1 MIETEGLTHI
11 HLVVAD
17 LQRSL
22 TFYETVFG
30 MEEQFRSGPAMVFL
44 RTPGAYDT
52 ITINEDAARADD
64 AGRRDGVDHFGF
76 RLRDPEDLE
85 RAIREVEAA
94 GGKLV
99 ERGNHGPGIPYAY
112 VSDPDGYL
120 IEL

>member
-1 MIETEGLTHI
+1 MIETHGLTHI
-11 HLVVAD
+11 HIVVAD

-22 TFYETVFG
+22 AFYEKVFG
-30 MEEQFRSGPAMVFL
+30 MEEQYRSGPTMVFL

-52 ITINEDAARADD
+52 ITINEDPERADD

-76 RLRDPEDLE
+76 RLQDPDDLE
-85 RAIREVEAA
+85 RAIKEVEAA

>member
-1 MIETEGLTHI
+1 MIETHGLSHI
-11 HLVVAD
+11 HIVVTD
-17 LQRSL
+17 LARSL
-22 TFYETVFG
+22 AFYEDVFG
-30 MEEQFRSGPAMVFL
+30 LEEQFRSGPTMVFL

-52 ITINEDAARADD
+52 IAINEDPERAAD

-76 RLRDPEDLE
+76 RLKNHDHLE
-85 RAIREVEAA
+85 QAIAVVEAA

-99 ERGNHGPGIPYAY
+99 ERGEHAPGIEYAY

>member
-1 MIETEGLTHI
+1 MIKTHGLSHI
-11 HLVVAD
+11 HIVVAD

-22 TFYETVFG
+22 AFYEQVFG
-30 MEEQFRSGPAMVFL
+30 MEEQFRSGPTTVFL

-52 ITINEDAARADD
+52 ITLNEDPARADD
-64 AGRRDGVDHFGF
+64 AGARDGVDHFGF
-76 RLRDPEDLE
+76 RLQDPGDLE
-85 RAIREVEAA
+85 RA

-99 ERGNHGPGIPYAY
+99 ERGNHAPGIPYAY

>member
-1 MIETEGLTHI
+1 MIETHGLTHI
-11 HLVVAD
+11 HIVVAD

-22 TFYETVFG
+22 AFYETVFG
-30 MEEQFRSGPAMVFL
+30 MEEQFRSGPATVFL

-85 RAIREVEAA
+85 RAIRAVETA

>member
-1 MIETEGLTHI
+1 MIETEGLTHLHI
-11 HLVVAD
+11 VVAD

-30 MEEQFRSGPAMVFL
+30 MEEQYRSGPTMVFL

-52 ITINEDAARADD
+52 ITINEDAERAAD
-64 AGRRDGVDHFGF
+64 AGKRGGVDHFGF
-76 RLRDPEDLE
+76 RLKNDDDID
-85 RAIREVEAA
+85 RAIAEVEAA

-99 ERGNHGPGIPYAY
+99 ERGNHAPGIPYAY

>member
-1 MIETEGLTHI
+1 MIETEGLTHL

-22 TFYETVFG
+22 MFYETVFG
-30 MEEQFRSGPAMVFL
+30 MEEQYRSGPTMVFL

-52 ITINEDAARADD
+52 ITINEDAERAAD
-64 AGRRDGVDHFGF
+64 AGKRGGVDHFGF
-76 RLRDPEDLE
+76 RLKNDDDLD
-85 RAIREVEAA
+85 RAIAEVEAA

-99 ERGNHGPGIPYAY
+99 ERGNHAPGIPYAY

>member
-1 MIETEGLTHI
+1 MIETHGLTHI
-11 HLVVAD
+11 QIVVAD

-22 TFYETVFG
+22 VFYERVFG
-30 MEEQFRSGPAMVFL
+30 MEEQYRSGPTMVFL

-52 ITINEDAARADD
+52 ITINEDAERSDD

-76 RLRDPEDLE
+76 RLKDPDDLE
-85 RAIREVEAA
+85 RAIAEVEAA

>member
-1 MIETEGLTHI
+1 MIETYGLTHI
-11 HLVVAD
+11 HIVVAD

-22 TFYETVFG
+22 AFYENVFG
-30 MEEQFRSGPAMVFL
+30 MEEQYRDGPTMVFL

-52 ITINEDAARADD
+52 ITINEDAERAGDAAARH
-64 AGRRDGVDHFGF
+64 GVDHFGF
-76 RLRDPEDLE
+76 RLKDADDLE
-85 RAIREVEAA
+85 RAIAEVEAA

-112 VSDPDGYL
+112 VSDPDGHL